1 MSIIELDT
9 PLFMSQK
16 QAHSSLKG
24 RAGQLGEKFFKMDAP
39 SHSVNAILEPV

>member
-9 PLFMSQK
+9 LFYAPK
-16 QAHSSLKG
+16 TSSLQLKG
-24 RAGQLGEKFFKMDAP
+24 RAGQLGEKFFKLDAP